1 MSLSKLARIR
11 WLLPALGLLV
21 ALAFMSRRHMGQPG
35 GSAPTLAPEEAA
47 RYEGREAVVCGAVF
61 EARYMP
67 NLGGQPTFLNFGA
80 SHPEQVFT
88 AVIWGR
94 ARGAFSA
101 APEVLY
107 DGEQICVSGEIRDHR
122 GTPQI
127 EVDGPGAIR
136 IGPPP

>member
-1 MSLSKLARIR
+1 MSLSKLGRIR

-88 AVIWGR
+88 AVIWER
-94 ARGAFSA
+94 HRHHFATPPDELF
-101 APEVLY
+101 
-107 DGEQICVSGEIRDHR
+107 DGESACVTGRVREHR
-122 GTPQI
+122 GVPQI
-127 EVDGPGAIR
+127 EVSDPGAIR
-136 IGPPP
+136 LGQPP